1 VLAIVLLAKREI
13 TDICQYQVFASVLA
27 AHDGYK
33 VIGLAGAKARVIGY
47 FCPSVNEPDA
57 DRLSLPLHSLTHATP
72 SLSHHCGLPRESA
85 SLGGQANSDTH
96 GSEQSNRM
104 VYRFGAVE

>member
-1 VLAIVLLAKREI
+1 VLAIVLLANREI
-13 TDICQYQVFASVLA
+13 TDNCRYEAFAYVPA

-47 FCPSVNEPDA
+47 FCPTANELDA

-85 SLGGQANSDTH
+85 SFGGRANSDTH
-96 GSEQSNRM
+96 ASEQSN
-104 VYRFGAVE
+104 